1 MNTKF
6 FAAAAAALSFAA
18 APISHS
24 EELTISA
31 WGGFFEETL
40 AEVVYPGFTEATGIK
55 VNSIPQPAD
64 QAWLTQIANA
74 ARAKQAPADLSLVTE
89 TVVLRGQNASLWAE
103 LDTAAMANTGALID
117 GVYAEMDGK
126 TNAVPALA
134 FFDTFVTN
142 TDFSADAPMSWAE
155 LWTGDWD
162 GKLALRP
169 NSNSG
174 LLEIT
179 AVTFFGGY
187 EIMQTRDGL
196 QQVIDKIAELKP
208 SVSLWYRD
216 EGQFQQGLEAGEYTA
231 GTYYHD
237 VAMLSI
243 WDGLP
248 IASTFP
254 KEGGIKS
261 TAYWVAPAAS
271 KHTEAAQKFIDY
283 MSQPEVQEAMA
294 LNLGIFP
301 VVPRETMN
309 LSDDDFAAVGSDI
322 APITLQTEI
331 HLEEGEWLEER
342 FQSMLSN

>member
-1 MNTKF
+1 MKMKLL
-6 FAAAAAALSFAA
+6 AAAAALTLAA
-18 APISHS
+18 APSAYS

-40 AEVVYPGFTEATGIK
+40 AELIYPGFTEATGIK

-64 QAWLTQIANA
+64 QAWLTQISNA

-89 TVVLRGQNASLWAE
+89 TVVIRGQNSSLWAD
-103 LDTAAMANTGALID
+103 LDVAAMGNTAGLID

-142 TDFSADAPMSWAE
+142 TDYRADAPMSWGE

-169 NSNSG
+169 NANSG

-187 EIMQTRDGL
+187 EIMQTREGL

-248 IASTFP
+248 IASIFP

-261 TAYWVAPAAS
+261 TAYWVVPAAS
-271 KHTEAAQKFIDY
+271 KSSDAAQKFIDY

-301 VVPRETMN
+301 VVPRESMN
-309 LSDDDFAAVGSDI
+309 LSDEDFAAVGSELS
-322 APITLQTEI
+322 PITLQTQI
-331 HLEEGEWLEER
+331 HLDEGKWLEER
-342 FQSMLSN
+342 FQMMLAN

>member
-1 MNTKF
+1 MKTKILAAL
-6 FAAAAAALSFAA
+6 AAAFVVAPAAHA
-18 APISHS
+18 

-40 AEVVYPGFTEATGIK
+40 AEVIYPGFTEATGIT

-74 ARAKQAPADLSLVTE
+74 ARANSAPADLSLVTE
-89 TVVLRGQNASLWAE
+89 TVVIRGQNSGLWAD
-103 LDTAAMANTGALID
+103 LDVSMMGNTAGLSD
-117 GVYAEMDGK
+117 GVYAEMEGE

-142 TDFSADAPMSWAE
+142 TDYRADAPESWAE

-187 EIMQTRDGL
+187 EIMETREGL

-216 EGQFQQGLEAGEYTA
+216 EGQFQQGLEGGEYTA

-261 TAYWVAPAAS
+261 TAYWVVPAKS
-271 KHTEAAQKFIDY
+271 GMSDAAQKFIDY
-283 MSQPEVQEAMA
+283 MSQPSVQEEMA

-301 VVPRETMN
+301 VVPRGSMN
-309 LSDDDFAAVGSDI
+309 LSDDDYAAVGSEI
-322 APITLQTEI
+322 APIRLQTQI
-331 HLEEGEWLEER
+331 HLDEGEWLEER
-342 FQSMLSN
+342 FQEMLAN